1 MTNSEAKSPITIIVV
16 TKPDCDKID
25 ATIVLFLAG
34 RFEQAMS
41 FYCG

>member
-25 ATIVLFLAG
+25 ATIVLSWPGFWFY
-34 RFEQAMS
+34 RFELRP
-41 FYCG
+41 